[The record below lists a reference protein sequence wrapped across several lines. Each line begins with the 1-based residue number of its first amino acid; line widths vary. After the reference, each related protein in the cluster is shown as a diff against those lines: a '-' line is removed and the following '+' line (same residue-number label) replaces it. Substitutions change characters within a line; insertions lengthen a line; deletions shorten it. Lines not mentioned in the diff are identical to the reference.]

1 MPNDHYYTSAPTS
14 AHKTAYVETEYRG
27 HALTFETDSGVFSRT
42 ELDRG
47 TEVLLDALPETVS
60 GSVLDMGCGWG
71 IIGVAVGKHWPD
83 TQITMADIN
92 QRACDLSR
100 KNAQANGV
108 QATVM
113 ESDGYEKVLGHTY
126 DLILQNPPIRA
137 GKSVIYQM
145 FADAVGCLNENGELW
160 LVIRKQQ
167 GAPSAITFLKTLF
180 ENVETPEKKSGFWII
195 RCWNPL
201 KNSNHNTE
209 DEQS

>member
-71 IIGVAVGKHWPD
+71 IIGVAVGRHWPE

-92 QRACDLSR
+92 QRACGLSR

-108 QATVM
+108 EAAVI
-113 ESDGYEKVLGHTY
+113 ESDGYQKVLGNTY

-145 FADAVGCLNENGELW
+145 FADAASCLNENGELW

-167 GAPSAITFLKTLF
+167 GAPSAITYLKTLF

-209 DEQS
+209 DEQA

>member
-14 AHKTAYVETEYRG
+14 AHKTAYVEMEYRG
-27 HALTFETDSGVFSRT
+27 HALKFETDSGVFSRT

-47 TEVLLDALPETVS
+47 TEVLLDSLPETVN
-60 GSVLDMGCGWG
+60 GAVLDMGCGWG
-71 IIGVAVGKHWPD
+71 VIGVAVGKHWGA

-108 QATVM
+108 KAVVI
-113 ESDGYEKVLGHTY
+113 ESDGYEKVLGNTY

-137 GKSVIYQM
+137 GKTVIYKM
-145 FADAVGCLNENGELW
+145 FADASQCLKTEGELW

-167 GAPSAITFLKTLF
+167 GAPSAITYLKTLF
-180 ENVETPEKKSGFWII
+180 EEVETPEKKSGFWII

-209 DEQS
+209 DEQA

>member
-14 AHKTAYVETEYRG
+14 AHKTAYVDTEYRG
-27 HALTFETDSGVFSRT
+27 HALHFETDSGVFSRT

-47 TEVLLDALPETVS
+47 TEVLLDALPEEVA

-71 IIGVAVGKHWPD
+71 IIGVAIGKHWPAAV
-83 TQITMADIN
+83 ITMADIN

-100 KNAQANGV
+100 KNAQANSV
-108 QATVM
+108 KAQVI
-113 ESDGYEKVLGHTY
+113 ESDGYEKILGNTY

-137 GKSVIYQM
+137 GKAVIYQM
-145 FADAVGCLNENGELW
+145 FADAANCLKENGELW

-167 GAPSAITFLKTLF
+167 GAPSAITYLKTLF
-180 ENVETPEKKSGFWII
+180 EEVETPEKKSGFWII

-209 DEQS
+209 DEQA